1 MGLVTLKNLLFGRT
15 PPPVRSKAAIA
26 ANGRAES
33 TMSDETVVD
42 GGDLERQPL
51 LGPGA
56 RTASTATMATATS
69 ETSSTSTVSSES
81 ESRRFRFDARVISDA
96 TIGLSDGLTVPFALT
111 AGLSAL
117 GQTKVVIFGGMAE
130 LIAGAISMG
139 LGGYLGAKSEAA
151 SYKETRNEC
160 TRLTSE
166 DPALARAQVV
176 EVLEPYG
183 LPKHTL
189 EEVTDHLS
197 ASPRLIDFLMHFH
210 HCEQE
215 PASNRAFVSAL
226 TIAAGYLLG
235 GLVPLFPYFFVPAED
250 VYLALYIS
258 VAVMAVAL
266 FAFGYVKT
274 CIVSGWS
281 GVRCVRQAVVGGLEM
296 VVVGGAAAG
305 AAMGLVKAFDQLA
318 QSDDVSALAS
328 KIF

>member
-15 PPPVRSKAAIA
+15 PPPTRRKS
-26 ANGRAES
+26 ANERAES
-33 TMSDETVVD
+33 TMSDETIVD
-42 GGDLERQPL
+42 ADLERQPL
-51 LGPGA
+51 LGP
-56 RTASTATMATATS
+56 RTASTTTIQTATS
-69 ETSSTSTVSSES
+69 ETSTTTTTSSDTDA
-81 ESRRFRFDARVISDA
+81 RRFRLDARVISDA

-151 SYKETRNEC
+151 SYRETRTEC
-160 TRLTSE
+160 TRLTRE
-166 DPALARAQVV
+166 DPSLARAQVRD
-176 EVLEPYG
+176 VLEPYD

-189 EEVTDHLS
+189 EEVTDHL
-197 ASPRLIDFLMHFH
+197 ATSPRLIDFLMQFH

-226 TIAAGYLLG
+226 TIAAGYLIG

-250 VYLALYIS
+250 VYLALYVS

-274 CIVSGWS
+274 CIVSGW
-281 GVRCVRQAVVGGLEM
+281 GGARCVRMAVVGGLEM

-305 AAMGLVKAFDQLA
+305 AAMGLVKAFDRLA
-318 QSDDVSALAS
+318 QDDDVAALAS

>member
-15 PPPVRSKAAIA
+15 QAPARKNS
-26 ANGRAES
+26 NERAES
-33 TMSDETVVD
+33 TMSDDTITER
-42 GGDLERQPL
+42 DLERQPL
-51 LGPGA
+51 LGA
-56 RTASTATMATATS
+56 RTASSATMNTVMST
-69 ETSSTSTVSSES
+69 TSTASES
-81 ESRRFRFDARVISDA
+81 DSRRFRIDARVISDA

-117 GQTKVVIFGGMAE
+117 GQTKVVIYGGMAE

-151 SYKETRNEC
+151 SYKETLNEC
-160 TRLTSE
+160 TRLTQD
-166 DPALARAQVV
+166 DPNMARAQVR
-176 EVLEPYG
+176 EVLEPYD

-197 ASPRLIDFLMHFH
+197 TSPRLIDFLMQFH

-235 GLVPLFPYFFVPAED
+235 GLVPLFPYFFVPSED
-250 VYLALYIS
+250 VYLALYVS

-274 CIVSGWS
+274 CIVSGWQ
-281 GVRCVRQAVVGGLEM
+281 GYRCVRQAVVGGLEM

-318 QSDDVSALAS
+318 QTDDVSALARR
-328 KIF
+328 IF